1 MLQWNL
7 DRFISATTV
16 TLLLFNTIIE
26 KLFIIPRYNEPI
38 SLGTSSNPSS
48 TVYSFSF
55 KNTLNESAY
64 Q

>member
-26 KLFIIPRYNEPI
+26 KYSLYLDITNQFPLALRQIQVPLYIVFHLKIP
-38 SLGTSSNPSS
+38 
-48 TVYSFSF
+48 
-55 KNTLNESAY
+55 
-64 Q
+64 